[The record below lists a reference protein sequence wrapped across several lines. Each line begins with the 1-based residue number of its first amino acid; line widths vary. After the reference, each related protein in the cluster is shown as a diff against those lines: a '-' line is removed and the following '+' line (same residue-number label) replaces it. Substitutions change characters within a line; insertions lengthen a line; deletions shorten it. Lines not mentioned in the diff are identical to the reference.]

1 MKTYEIEFQRT
12 QPSIPIG
19 SPPSKETTITAESSV
34 EARILF
40 AKQMISKFGSGSV
53 FSLPWGNKLPYE
65 LPHSSMSSRIYI
77 RAIREVN
84 P

>member
-34 EARILF
+34 EARMLF
-40 AKQMISKFGSGSV
+40 AKHMIPQFGSGNV
-53 FSLPWGNKLPYE
+53 FYLPWGHELPYE
-65 LPHSSMSSRIYI
+65 LPHPSMSRIYI

-84 P
+84 S